1 MFVNRKTE
9 IERLKLVLKS
19 SKACLVVIYGRRRCG
34 KSTLIRRLMS
44 RDSVYFSAD
53 MRERPLQIKAF
64 AERMEVMIP
73 GFAAPVYPDWNSV
86 FRALNAA
93 LARKITVCID
103 EFPYLVRN
111 SSDLPSVLQNLHDDN
126 AHGRY
131 HLILCGSSQKMMNDM
146 VLNRKAP
153 LYGRA
158 DEIMRIQPMS
168 VSHLKSFLRITA
180 IDAVEEYSVWGG
192 IPRYW
197 EIRKP
202 FGSLAETI
210 SWHVANPYGLL
221 YDEPERLFSDEIRT
235 SVQAYTMLSLIGSGC
250 NRLSEIA
257 ARMEKPATH
266 LSGTLAF
273 LTELKYIRREI
284 PFGESVRSTRRTL
297 YKIEDPF
304 LNFWF
309 TFIVPARSRIELGLT
324 QQVVKSI
331 INMLPS
337 FTAATWEELCRRA
350 VPFLMAGQNFG
361 PASRWWGTG
370 IDGTQAEVDI
380 VAESSDGRVL
390 LIGEAKWA
398 ESTDVKGEMNKLT
411 KKVSQLPF
419 AGEHTVITALFLKK
433 KPVNKN
439 LNMLIFGPD
448 EVVKALS

>member
-210 SWHVANPYGLL
+210 SWHVANPTGLL

-273 LTELKYIRREI
+273 LTELKYI
-284 PFGESVRSTRRTL
+284 
-297 YKIEDPF
+297 
-304 LNFWF
+304 
-309 TFIVPARSRIELGLT
+309 
-324 QQVVKSI
+324 
-331 INMLPS
+331 
-337 FTAATWEELCRRA
+337 
-350 VPFLMAGQNFG
+350 
-361 PASRWWGTG
+361 
-370 IDGTQAEVDI
+370 
-380 VAESSDGRVL
+380 
-390 LIGEAKWA
+390 
-398 ESTDVKGEMNKLT
+398 
-411 KKVSQLPF
+411 
-419 AGEHTVITALFLKK
+419 
-433 KPVNKN
+433 
-439 LNMLIFGPD
+439 
-448 EVVKALS
+448 